1 MNQETGKGCRIKYPN
16 IKYGDYDQIIAWMK
30 DEYSSSHDPYY
41 ETYANREETK
51 GHTEPSQVKGWTRV
65 PVTRKGYAKLER
77 RLNKTFVFYFLRTPN
92 DKDGVLKCGI
102 TSNLSQRLLSLG
114 TCYNSIMLGTA
125 EYIYVELTSDISPR
139 IIELFMLFI
148 AFINNKKVDSDGVQL
163 MGERIMDC
171 QSFVTQMI
179 KILCDINSTSK
190 EHFVD
195 DGKTYYINNDP
206 VHSGLIVRQ
215 GTYNIFYHPKYSEF
229 RRNLGILGWQVSIVF
244 FICTFD

>member
-1 MNQETGKGCRIKYPN
+1 
-16 IKYGDYDQIIAWMK
+16 
-30 DEYSSSHDPYY
+30 
-41 ETYANREETK
+41 
-51 GHTEPSQVKGWTRV
+51 
-65 PVTRKGYAKLER
+65 
-77 RLNKTFVFYFLRTPN
+77 
-92 DKDGVLKCGI
+92 
-102 TSNLSQRLLSLG
+102 
-114 TCYNSIMLGTA
+114 
-125 EYIYVELTSDISPR
+125 
-139 IIELFMLFI
+139 
-148 AFINNKKVDSDGVQL
+148 
-163 MGERIMDC
+163 MGERIKDC